1 MSTNEIIT
9 LTDASL
15 ITVIVQRSRGDEVVK
30 AAQKAGAGGA
40 TGHYGFGTGVRE
52 RLGLLGLAVE
62 AEKAFIYIVV
72 ADDEVNRIF
81 DEIYSAA
88 KLDTPGMGFM
98 YVTKLEKATTYVP
111 QELLEKLRHKQGSS
125 E

>member
-1 MSTNEIIT
+1 MSTNEIVT

-15 ITVIVQRSRGDEVVK
+15 ITCIVQRSRGEEVVE

-40 TGHYGFGTGVRE
+40 TGHYGYGAGIRE

-72 ADDEVNRIF
+72 ANDEVNRIF
-81 DEIYSAA
+81 DEIYNIAN
-88 KLDTPGMGFM
+88 LDTPGMGFM
-98 YVTKLEKATTYVP
+98 CVTKLEKATTYVP
-111 QELLEKLRHKQGSS
+111 EDLLQKIRHQEE
-125 E
+125 

>member
-1 MSTNEIIT
+1 MSANEIIT

-15 ITVIVQRSRGDEVVK
+15 ITVVVQRSRAEEAIK

-40 TGHYGFGTGVRE
+40 TVHYGFGTGVRE
-52 RLGLLGLAVE
+52 RLGLMGLAVE
-62 AEKAFIYIVV
+62 SEKAFIYIVV

-81 DEIYSAA
+81 DAIYCAA

-98 YVTKLEKATTYVP
+98 HVTKLDKATTYVP
-111 QELLEKLRHKQGSS
+111 EDLLAKLNDKQE
-125 E
+125 

>member
-1 MSTNEIIT
+1 MSANEIIT

-15 ITVIVQRSRGDEVVK
+15 ITIVVQRSRADEVVE

-62 AEKAFIYIVV
+62 SEKAFIYIVV
-72 ADDEVNRIF
+72 ANDEVNRVF
-81 DEIYSAA
+81 DAIYTAA

-111 QELLEKLRHKQGSS
+111 KDLLDKLNSKQE
-125 E
+125 

>member
-1 MSTNEIIT
+1 MSANEIIT

-15 ITVIVQRSRGDEVVK
+15 ITVVVQRSRADEAVK

-62 AEKAFIYIVV
+62 SEKAFIYLIV
-72 ADDEVNRIF
+72 ADDEVNRVF
-81 DEIYSAA
+81 DAIYTAG

-98 YVTKLEKATTYVP
+98 HVAKLDKATTYVP
-111 QELLEKLRHKQGSS
+111 KDLLDKLSNKQE
-125 E
+125 

>member
-15 ITVIVQRSRGDEVVK
+15 ITVIVQRSRGEEVIK

-40 TGHYGFGTGVRE
+40 TGHYGYGSGTRE

-62 AEKAFIYIVV
+62 VEKAFIYIVV
-72 ADDEVNRIF
+72 ADDEVNRVF

-98 YVTKLEKATTYVP
+98 CVTKLEKATTYVP
-111 QELLEKLRHKQGSS
+111 QELIVKLRHKHGSS

>member
-15 ITVIVQRSRGDEVVK
+15 ITIIVQRSRGDEVVK

-40 TGHYGFGTGVRE
+40 TGHYGFGTGIRE

-62 AEKAFIYIVV
+62 SEKAFIYIIV
-72 ADDEVNRIF
+72 ADDEVNRVF
-81 DEIYSAA
+81 DAIYSAA
-88 KLDTPGMGFM
+88 NLETPGMGFM
-98 YVTKLEKATTYVP
+98 YVTKLDKATTYVP
-111 QELLEKLRHKQGSS
+111 EDLLKKLNDKQG
-125 E
+125 

>member
-1 MSTNEIIT
+1 MSVNEIIT

-15 ITVIVQRSRGDEVVK
+15 LTIVVQRSRAEDAIK

-62 AEKAFIYIVV
+62 SEKAFIYIVV
-72 ADDEVNRIF
+72 ADDEVNRVF
-81 DEIYSAA
+81 DAIYTAA

-98 YVTKLEKATTYVP
+98 HVAKLDKATTYVP
-111 QELLEKLRHKQGSS
+111 KDLLDKLSSKQE
-125 E
+125 

>member
-1 MSTNEIIT
+1 MSTNDIIT

-15 ITVIVQRSRGDEVVK
+15 ITIIVQRSRGEEVVK

-81 DEIYSAA
+81 DDIYHIAQ
-88 KLDTPGMGFM
+88 LDTPGMGFM
-98 YVTKLEKATTYVP
+98 YVTKLDKATTYVP
-111 QELLEKLRHKQGSS
+111 EDLLKKLRHK
-125 E
+125 EE